1 MSSFRPNTASH
12 QQSTGRP
19 TGHQQPSSMGGKQGV
34 IDPETLYVR
43 QERIATPV
51 AIKIIDLEAAED
63 EIEDIQLEMQ
73 ILSQMESEYV
83 TKYHGCYLKGEHLW
97 IIMEYCSGGSC
108 ADLLKSGVFREDYI
122 AILARE
128 LLKGLEY
135 LHSEN
140 KLHRDI
146 KVKLADFGV
155 SGQLSATMT
164 KKNTFVGT
172 PYWMSP
178 EVIKQ
183 SGYSFSAD
191 IWSLGIT
198 MIEMAKGEPP
208 YSDLHPMKVLFLIPR
223 NPPPT
228 LDDKFSKPF
237 REFVALCLQR
247 DPKSRPSASDLLKH
261 RFVRNAKRPQYLTEL
276 IERQENYKAQ
286 GPPKAPVLPNNNVQT
301 ARFGPAKD
309 QFWDFGTIRRDLP
322 VPQPPPAP
330 LDSTPSNIYASMRA
344 APAPPIH
351 HGTPPTN
358 PGSDISAATASP
370 TTQRCT
376 KGPLPRPPST
386 QSMKQAYINQEPAS
400 RISASSSNRNFE
412 SPNSGKGSEIYGTI
426 SNAATPAVVAATA
439 LAKDRALHT
448 SASGA
453 APLPIN
459 DQKSS
464 ITPVV
469 QQSTKSNIVPPA
481 PGDVGMDDLILDSV
495 IIPAIESLSLRV
507 PNNEARQALMSL
519 RVAFEEAER
528 LVPGISVSLVAEI
541 MEGVEPFNDDN
552 GVY

>member
-1 MSSFRPNTASH
+1 MSSSSSH
-12 QQSTGRP
+12 
-19 TGHQQPSSMGGKQGV
+19 V
-34 IDPETLYVR
+34 DPEDLYVC
-43 QERIATPV
+43 QERIGKGSFGEVFKGYDRRTSKPV

-83 TKYHGCYLKGEHLW
+83 TKYHGCYLKGERLW

-108 ADLLKSGVFREDYI
+108 ADLLKSGVFREEYI
-122 AILARE
+122 AIFAKE

-146 KVKLADFGV
+146 KAANILLTANGGVKLADFGV

-198 MIEMAKGEPP
+198 LLEMAKGEPP

-237 REFVALCLQR
+237 RDFVALCLQR
-247 DPKSRPSASDLLKH
+247 DPHARPSASELLKH

-276 IERQENYKAQ
+276 IERHENFKSQ
-286 GPPKAPVLPNNNVQT
+286 GAPKAPILPNQGIQT

-322 VPQPPPAP
+322 IPQPPPAP
-330 LDSTPSNIYASMRA
+330 LDNNPPNTFASLRA
-344 APAPPIH
+344 APRPPNQSPAAPHPLQ
-351 HGTPPTN
+351 TARV
-358 PGSDISAATASP
+358 PGAPVSP
-370 TTQRCT
+370 ATQRSN
-376 KGPLPRPPST
+376 KGPLPKPPSM
-386 QSMKQAYINQEPAS
+386 QSMRQAYSNQAS
-400 RISASSSNRNFE
+400 LHAPVVQMSGTGSGSTAGE
-412 SPNSGKGSEIYGTI
+412 SPKNNRGSEIYNTI
-426 SNAATPAVVAATA
+426 RNAA
-439 LAKDRALHT
+439 
-448 SASGA
+448 
-453 APLPIN
+453 
-459 DQKSS
+459 
-464 ITPVV
+464 
-469 QQSTKSNIVPPA
+469 PPA
-481 PGDVGMDDLILDSV
+481 ALVASVHAQDRPLHHSESLGPPSLTASPSAIPRQITGDLPQGDMGMDDMILNSV
-495 IIPAIESLSLRV
+495 IIPAIESLAMRV
-507 PNNEARQALMSL
+507 PNNEARRALVQL
-519 RVAFEEAER
+519 RLAFEEAER
-528 LVPGISVSLVAEI
+528 LMPGVSVSLVADI
-541 MEGVEPFNDDN
+541 VEGVEPFEAETGDR
-552 GVY
+552 